1 MNKNV
6 RTATSVAAKAPR
18 KGRSQEVGKMPSNE
32 PAKPDAQVDEWVV
45 AYLEAEPPRS
55 KSLVVT
61 VIGDSIAPHGGTVW
75 LANLIELLAPFN
87 FNDRLVRTTVFR
99 LTEEGILESRREGRR
114 ALYALT
120 SSGRKRFE
128 RAHRRIYMPPAQ
140 SWNGTWTLVLTPRSG
155 NNEVDRV
162 ELRRELAWLGFATIG
177 QGILAHPAID
187 AAALREVLESLGLL
201 DKVYVLQAH
210 DFNYFG
216 ARPAQ
221 EIVAQCWTLDGVAEV
236 YRAFVARFQPMLE
249 YFRAHEKPNTLQAFQ
264 VRTLLIHS
272 YRRAILNDPQFPA
285 EILPPEWP
293 GHAAYDLCSELY
305 NLCCR
310 PAEQHLVQALGLP
323 VERPEPAEPNYYL
336 RFGGLVD

>member
-1 MNKNV
+1 MNKSI
-6 RTATSVAAKAPR
+6 RTATKAATGAVTKAPR
-18 KGRSQEVGKMPSNE
+18 KKRGSDPVIEAN
-32 PAKPDAQVDEWVV
+32 APDPLVNEWVE
-45 AYLEAEPPRS
+45 AYLAEMPPRS

-61 VIGDSIAPHGGTVW
+61 VIGDSIAPHGGSVW
-75 LANLIELLAPFN
+75 LTSLIELLAPFN
-87 FNDRLVRTTVFR
+87 FNDRLVRTSVFR
-99 LTEEGILESRREGRR
+99 LTEEGLLESRREGRR

-128 RAHRRIYMPPAQ
+128 RAHRRIYMPPSQ
-140 SWNGTWTLVLTPRSG
+140 SWNGTWTLVMTPRAG

-177 QGILAHPAID
+177 QGILAHPATD
-187 AAALREVLESLGLL
+187 GAALREVLESLGLL

-221 EIVAQCWTLDGVAEV
+221 EIVAQCWSLDGVEDI
-236 YRAFVARFQPMLE
+236 YRQFVKRFQPMLDCFLSRE
-249 YFRAHEKPNTLQAFQ
+249 RPNPLQAFQ
-264 VRTLLIHS
+264 MRTLLIHA

-285 EILPPEWP
+285 EILPADWP
-293 GHAAYDLCSELY
+293 GHMAYELCSKLY

-310 PAEQHLVQALGLP
+310 PAEQHLAKVLGLP
-323 VERPEPAEPNYYL
+323 VDRPQPAEPNYYL